1 MKTLREI
8 MRPEFLF
15 TVQRGATVRDA
26 VQVMTANNVGIVLVL
41 EGERLVGVFSERD
54 VVRRVV
60 DRGLDPARTPVG
72 DVMTT
77 QLVVGDPDEDYQS
90 AIRKMDQAN
99 IRHLLVVKGSE
110 MLSMISIRDLI
121 RVDMQDKGEE
131 IRYLREYLYQ
141 VPAEVGRPELPHPPH
156 PALSPE
162 RRGCAGPSSHILSM
176 SAARRLDL
184 RAPQPDHLPWPG
196 HDLDLEAP
204 AQRGHVAQQ
213 RTDLRVLARLEL
225 RHGGL
230 RDVKQLRGGGL

>member
-15 TVQRGATVRDA
+15 TVQRKATVRDA

-141 VPAEVGRPELPHPPH
+141 VPAEPARPT
-156 PALSPE
+156 A
-162 RRGCAGPSSHILSM
+162 
-176 SAARRLDL
+176 
-184 RAPQPDHLPWPG
+184 
-196 HDLDLEAP
+196 
-204 AQRGHVAQQ
+204 
-213 RTDLRVLARLEL
+213 
-225 RHGGL
+225 
-230 RDVKQLRGGGL
+230 

>member
-15 TVQRGATVRDA
+15 VVQRGATVRDA

-72 DVMTT
+72 DVMTSD
-77 QLVVGDPDEDYQS
+77 LVVGDPDEDYQS
-90 AIRKMDQAN
+90 AMRKMDQAN
-99 IRHLLVVKGSE
+99 IRHLLVVKGAE

-141 VPAEVGRPELPHPPH
+141 VPAEVGRPG
-156 PALSPE
+156 A
-162 RRGCAGPSSHILSM
+162 
-176 SAARRLDL
+176 
-184 RAPQPDHLPWPG
+184 
-196 HDLDLEAP
+196 
-204 AQRGHVAQQ
+204 
-213 RTDLRVLARLEL
+213 
-225 RHGGL
+225 
-230 RDVKQLRGGGL
+230 

>member
-15 TVQRGATVRDA
+15 MVQRGATVKDA

-141 VPAEVGRPELPHPPH
+141 VPAEVGRPE
-156 PALSPE
+156 A
-162 RRGCAGPSSHILSM
+162 
-176 SAARRLDL
+176 
-184 RAPQPDHLPWPG
+184 
-196 HDLDLEAP
+196 
-204 AQRGHVAQQ
+204 
-213 RTDLRVLARLEL
+213 
-225 RHGGL
+225 
-230 RDVKQLRGGGL
+230 